1 MEHAISN
8 LPKSVVVPIYCE
20 ALRCHL
26 TFSGSPF
33 RVQDQVQFCRFFSYS
48 SFLDSVCVCDKGI
61 EGGGEELFCA
71 QHCSGK
77 EESNKILLEY
87 SALLS

>member
-1 MEHAISN
+1 MAVHSGFKIRFNSADS
-8 LPKSVVVPIYCE
+8 SPIP
-20 ALRCHL
+20 H
-26 TFSGSPF
+26 SW
-33 RVQDQVQFCRFFSYS
+33 V
-48 SFLDSVCVCDKGI
+48 VCVCDKGI
-61 EGGGEELFCA
+61 EGGGEELFCT